1 MLVNTYI
8 AWLRG
13 INVGGNKVIKMQDLK
28 AMLGTLPFRN
38 VRTYIQSGNVIFES
52 EALTGDGLAEMIS
65 GKIQE
70 TFGLEVPVII
80 RSLEELEAVIAG
92 NPFPQSEQ
100 EAYKRLY
107 VSFLAAEPAAEALE
121 KLRPYEDGADKVRV
135 IGRELYA
142 FYEVSVSE
150 SPLFKVPFDKLLGTA
165 LTARNWNTLNKV
177 AALARKP

>member
-1 MLVNTYI
+1 MNTYI
-8 AWLRG
+8 ALLRG
-13 INVGGNKVIKMQDLK
+13 INVGGNKIIKMQELK
-28 AMLGTLPFRN
+28 AMFEALKYEH
-38 VRTYIQSGNVIFES
+38 VRTYIQSGNVVFES

-70 TFGLEVPVII
+70 TFGFEVPVII
-80 RSLEELEAVIAG
+80 RSLEELEAAIAG
-92 NPFPQSEQ
+92 NPFPQSEP

-135 IGRELYA
+135 IGKELYA

-150 SPLFKVPFDKLLGTA
+150 SPLFKVSFDKLLGTA